1 MQDTTKRKA
10 KKKITPVK
18 KPYLT
23 GSIVDKTTLG
33 GAVKTFFFSVFMC
46 VAYFLI
52 TFISNWNSTFLN
64 VMTGL
69 LMLFVT
75 FLIFFQSGMR
85 LGTDAVNQGEIMYQR
100 QEKGRPVA
108 DWERKLCF
116 HPLKGFTHALI
127 GFLPLLIIATVYACI
142 AQIERTAIGL
152 PAAWVQERF
161 ASNPEVT
168 APLQYYYQKPA
179 MSLDVVLRPI
189 SRASV
194 IPYLKLFDL
203 GYSKPGKLL
212 LDRLTPVLN
221 LLPVIVYGV
230 GYAWG
235 LRIRSLVHTNIALG
249 KQKQKRKQARERKAR
264 QTMVHRGP
272 DRLN

>member
-10 KKKITPVK
+10 AKKKIAPVK

-23 GSIVDKTTLG
+23 GTIVDKTTLG

-46 VAYFLI
+46 VAFFLI

-64 VMTGL
+64 VVTGL

-108 DWERKLCF
+108 DWERKLCY
-116 HPLKGFTHALI
+116 HPLKGFTHALL
-127 GFLPLLIIATVYACI
+127 GFLPLIILTLVYALI
-142 AQIERTAIGL
+142 ARIEKTAIGVP
-152 PAAWVQERF
+152 PAWLDQHM
-161 ASNPEVT
+161 SNPEIA
-168 APLQYYYQKPA
+168 APLQYYYQDPK
-179 MSLDVVLRPI
+179 MTIDVILRPI

-194 IPYLKLFDL
+194 IPYLKLFDV

-235 LRIRSLVHTNIALG
+235 TKVRTAVHTNIAMG
-249 KQKQKRKQARERKAR
+249 KQKQKRRQAKERKAR